1 MASCPPE
8 LNLKLV
14 ADPQWFLVPTN
25 SKKPYTL
32 HTWKHQR
39 SLTCLHRF
47 KSTSVTRRPS
57 LTLDKPCA
65 RKTILIIIKRCNLSE
80 KSSLSPW
87 YCWPLDNLGP
97 NHPMGIVQWARLRL
111 IFKQGKKTGCLHS
124 EKTINIYIYI
134 TTCVCLSFCVFYWR
148 LIIKKYKSI

>member
-39 SLTCLHRF
+39 SLTCLHWF

-65 RKTILIIIKRCNLSE
+65 RKTILIIIKMSNLSQ

-97 NHPMGIVQWARLRL
+97 NNPMSIVQWARLRL
-111 IFKQGKKTGCLHS
+111 IFKKVKNWLLTFWQDYK
-124 EKTINIYIYI
+124 YIYHYL
-134 TTCVCLSFCVFYWR
+134 CLSFILCV
-148 LIIKKYKSI
+148 LLKTNNKKI

>member
-1 MASCPPE
+1 MI
-8 LNLKLV
+8 
-14 ADPQWFLVPTN
+14 LVPTD
-25 SKKPYTL
+25 SKKPSTL

-39 SLTCLHRF
+39 SLTCLQWF

-65 RKTILIIIKRCNLSE
+65 RKTILIIIKRCILSE

-111 IFKQGKKTGCLHS
+111 IFKQGKKLAAYILR
-124 EKTINIYIYI
+124 KLYIYIYI
-134 TTCVCLSFCVFYWR
+134 YIYIHIHIYHYLCLSFILCI
-148 LIIKKYKSI
+148 LLKTNNKKI